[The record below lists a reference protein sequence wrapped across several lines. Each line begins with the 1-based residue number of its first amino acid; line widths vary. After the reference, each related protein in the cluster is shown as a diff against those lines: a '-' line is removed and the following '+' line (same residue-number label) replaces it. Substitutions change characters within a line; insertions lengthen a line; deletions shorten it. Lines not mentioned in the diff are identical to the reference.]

1 MTWFQIVCAVLLFT
15 EAILINVVDFLEW
28 KNPNLSKKLS
38 TILLYILSILSVIFT
53 AYGAFGI
60 LKI

>member
-1 MTWFQIVCAVLLFT
+1 MTWFQIICVVLLFM
-15 EAILINVVDFLEW
+15 EAISIYIENFLEW
-28 KNPNLSKKLS
+28 KNPKLSKKLG

-53 AYGAFGI
+53 AGGAFGI